1 MKEKIIRFFRGK
13 KQEAD
18 KAVIKAKVELD
29 SAASVLKDT
38 SGGNHT
44 TEILV
49 GMAVSVLVGLLIY
62 NAATGYFTNTLFPKV
77 TGKIGSIFS

>member
-1 MKEKIIRFFRGK
+1 MNEKIIRFFSRK
-13 KQEAD
+13 KQKAD

-44 TEILV
+44 TEVIV
-49 GMAVSVLVGLLIY
+49 GMVISVVVGLLIF
-62 NAATGYFTNTLFPKV
+62 NATTGYFTNTLFPKV
-77 TGKIGSIFS
+77 TGKIDSIFS